1 MSKFFYKGG
10 LMKKPEHSSAGFEVK
25 NTVRLGTKKAPA
37 AITVKTEERKT
48 ELLAVLADN
57 NWIGEVE
64 VKADQEENLRDLEI
78 LESQKDTAAAV
89 TTKQAN
95 RNDPC
100 PCGSGKKYKK
110 CCAA

>member
-10 LMKKPEHSSAGFEVK
+10 SMKKPEHSSAGFEVSK
-25 NTVRLGTKKAPA
+25 TVRLGTEKAPA
-37 AITVKTEERKT
+37 KVSVKNTEREEELKALFTENNWVYEITVDSD
-48 ELLAVLADN
+48 AA
-57 NWIGEVE
+57 
-64 VKADQEENLRDLEI
+64 ENTRDLEI
-78 LESQKDTAAAV
+78 LQDKQESVAAV
-89 TTKQAN
+89 TTKTAS

>member
-10 LMKKPEHSSAGFEVK
+10 LMKKPEHKSAGFNIN
-25 NTVRLGTKKAPA
+25 NTVRLGTEKAPA
-37 AITVKTEERKT
+37 KLTVQTEERKLELQAIADEHNWTVEITVDSDQAENIKDFEALQSTKST
-48 ELLAVLADN
+48 ESAV
-57 NWIGEVE
+57 
-64 VKADQEENLRDLEI
+64 
-78 LESQKDTAAAV
+78 S
-89 TTKQAN
+89 TKQAN

>member
-10 LMKKPEHSSAGFEVK
+10 SMKKPEHSSAGFSVN

-37 AITVKTEERKT
+37 AITVKSEERKV
-48 ELLAVLADN
+48 EL
-57 NWIGEVE
+57 NWVGEVE